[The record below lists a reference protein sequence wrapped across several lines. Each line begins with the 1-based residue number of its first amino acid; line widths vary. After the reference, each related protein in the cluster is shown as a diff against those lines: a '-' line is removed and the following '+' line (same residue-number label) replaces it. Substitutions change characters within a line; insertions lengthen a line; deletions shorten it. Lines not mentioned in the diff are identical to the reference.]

1 MVMTVTDAAGDF
13 LSYQVNLVSLQ
24 LQKADGSMVETLPA
38 TTAVDF
44 VQLINLSEI
53 LSVRQIPPGD
63 YVAAQVTVDFTN
75 ASIMVDDG
83 TGTGVAVKPVDST
96 GAALGQLQLMVQL
109 DAKNH
114 LQINAA
120 KASRIAFDFNLLA
133 SNMVDLTAK
142 TVTVSPVLV
151 AGVVPVDNKQVRVR
165 GEIASVDTADN
176 AYTVQVDPFHDH
188 NDDKQSAFVVH
199 TTDTTTFEINGT
211 PFVGAAG
218 LAQLAT
224 LASDT
229 LSVAFGSVDLTTQTF
244 TATDVLAG
252 TSVEGGGFDHIL
264 GTVIARTG
272 NTLTVHAAHM
282 QDHDNGDNHDGADNF
297 MAGNSTVTIAAAT
310 AVTAQG
316 QASAAPA
323 HTIAEISVGSLID
336 AFGTASKDGSGKV
349 TFDAGAGRVRL
360 DLTQV
365 QGSLN
370 AVGSN
375 QITIKLNSIGRLPS
389 SLFNFSGTAAA
400 GGALS
405 DPTHYVLGTGNLSL
419 SPFTVG
425 GSLLGIG
432 FVAPFGG
439 APPDFNAITLA
450 NGSQGDVDDNDD
462 DNDNSGKGAQMDIDW
477 GKSGTTAPFKTLD
490 ATHLDLD
497 VSNSSIGSHHRIQ
510 VDPQDIDI
518 TALAGDPSIVAA
530 GGMTEFA
537 ITGQHGRATDN
548 FSSFADF
555 ESALAMDLNGMTT
568 ALRLTADG
576 QYDAASNTFT
586 ARRIT
591 ILLSN

>member
-38 TTAVDF
+38 TTTVDF